1 MAVMD
6 VMEMLRRSGG
16 LEAVS
21 RQLGVPP
28 AVATAGAEAL
38 VPAILGGLSKRIGAG
53 GGGESGLGAILEM
66 LGTFGGGGL
75 AANVLGPD
83 TTDIAKGNEILGQ
96 IFGSEDVSR
105 SVAADATGRSGV
117 DEATLKKMLPIL
129 AMLVGGYMAARAG
142 GSGTE
147 GSGGLDGLGAILG
160 GGQGRGLAE
169 MLDMDGDGNP
179 LDDLIGM
186 AGKLLR

>member
-1 MAVMD
+1 MAVTD
-6 VMEMLRRSGG
+6 IMEMLRRSGG

-38 VPAILGGLSKRIGAG
+38 VPAILGGFSKRSGAG
-53 GGGESGLGAILEM
+53 GGGASGLGAILDM

-83 TTDIAKGNEILGQ
+83 TTEITKGNELLGQ
-96 IFGSEDVSR
+96 IFGSKDVSR
-105 SVAADATGRSGV
+105 SVAADAAGRSGI
-117 DEATLKKMLPIL
+117 DEGTLRKMLPIL

-142 GSGTE
+142 GSGAE
-147 GSGGLDGLGAILG
+147 ASGGLDGLGAILG
-160 GGQGRGLAE
+160 GGQGKGLAE

-179 LDDLIGM
+179 LDDLLGM
-186 AGKLLR
+186 ASKLLR